1 MDTLERIR
9 HLMEERHC
17 SAYRLA
23 IDSDLPQS
31 TISNL
36 FSRNNVPSIQTLEAI
51 CRGFGITMSQFFAD
65 GELVELTEEQK
76 EFFNDWAA
84 LSTED
89 KLLVKQIVQKLK
101 RTR

>member
-9 HLMEERHC
+9 HLMKERNC

-23 IDSDLPQS
+23 IDSGLPQS

-36 FSRNNVPSIQTLEAI
+36 FNRNNVPTIQTLEAI
-51 CRGFGITMSQFFAD
+51 CGGLGITMGQFFAD
-65 GELVELTEEQK
+65 NELVELTDEQK
-76 EFFNDWAA
+76 EFFNDWAT
-84 LSTED
+84 LSAED

-101 RTR
+101 SAK